1 MNAIAEVSFKAPHH
15 PLRSLLLEDLPAAI
29 QVEDEISRRMV
40 TIRAAD
46 SEGHR
51 SSAHILVS
59 RMYAQRGY
67 RSTPLG
73 SSANSSRVTLI
84 ASDHDVTLGTITI
97 GFDDDDGLLVDELF
111 GDHVERLRA
120 DGAVLCEFVKLAIDG
135 VVRSK
140 RVLASLFHTAFIY
153 AREIKG
159 CRNLLIEVNPR
170 HVRFYESM
178 LGFSVLAQE
187 RINRRVDAP
196 AVLMCLDLAHAGQQI
211 GRIHAGPDE
220 TRRSDR
226 SFYRDCFSPDE
237 AAGIVRRL
245 RRRNDA

>member
-1 MNAIAEVSFKAPHH
+1 
-15 PLRSLLLEDLPAAI
+15 
-29 QVEDEISRRMV
+29 
-40 TIRAAD
+40 
-46 SEGHR
+46 
-51 SSAHILVS
+51 
-59 RMYAQRGY
+59 MYAQHGY
-67 RSTPLG
+67 RSTPLE
-73 SSANSSRVTLI
+73 SSTNSNRVTLI
-84 ASDHDVTLGTITI
+84 ASDHEVTLGTISI
-97 GFDDDDGLLVDELF
+97 GFDGDDGLLVDELF
-111 GDHVERLRA
+111 GDQVARLRT
-120 DGAVLCEFVKLAIDG
+120 DGVVLCEFIKLAIDG
-135 VVRSK
+135 AVRSK

-178 LGFSVLAQE
+178 LGFSVLTQE

-211 GRIHAGPDE
+211 GRIHAGPDQ

-237 AAGIVRRL
+237 TAGIVRRL
-245 RRRNDA
+245 RRRSDA